1 VTVDSGIN
9 LIEKGVFAGCSSL
22 ESVTLAE
29 GDWEIS
35 NGVETV
41 TVTVTKDSGALIA
54 DYLVNEY
61 KDYQW
66 KQLSK
71 YR

>member
-1 VTVDSGIN
+1 MIRAVIFDMF
-9 LIEKGVFAGCSSL
+9 E
-22 ESVTLAE
+22 TL
-29 GDWEIS
+29 
-35 NGVETV
+35 V